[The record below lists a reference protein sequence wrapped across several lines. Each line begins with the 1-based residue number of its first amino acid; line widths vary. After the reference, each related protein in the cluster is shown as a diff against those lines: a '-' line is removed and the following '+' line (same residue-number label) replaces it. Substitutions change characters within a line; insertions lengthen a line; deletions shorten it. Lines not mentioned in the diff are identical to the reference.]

1 MRYNLTFDFTDTE
14 AQAKALCDRLNAR
27 ATRYIRANKPAHY
40 TPWEA
45 RDKQGNVVEAKYIV
59 WHYA

>member
-1 MRYNLTFDFTDTE
+1 MRYRLTFDFTETE

-27 ATRYIRANKPAHY
+27 ATRYIKTKKPAHF

-45 RDKQGNVVEAKYIV
+45 RDRQGNVTEQKYIV
-59 WHYA
+59 WYYV